1 MEIKV
6 NNFEDIYVYYR
17 YRNFTGQQMKF
28 IEDLIKSL
36 LHFFDSTID
45 IKKNYE
51 DENIISKK
59 LFEFPPTLD
68 KEFLYLSCLFTLIKK
83 YNNKKVIILVKGID
97 KINSMMDFCSKINK
111 YYYKKNN
118 INYTPIKVIPFYSR
132 KQLCYNYEA
141 LKKSNTYDMDTY
153 CIRLNESSADKKKN
167 CKYFTKLLEGKK
179 LTINNENNKKDNYP
193 FECQNLDEQMNILN
207 NCENC
212 PYYYYLNNLE
222 KNNYDI
228 IICER
233 DYFFDNKKNISIR
246 KVINFDLEENINKF
260 LLVLDEYNDLEDYLT
275 KIYSCII
282 DKQLLDFSSYQLFGF
297 INKIQN
303 DINDTNKKNDKI
315 ISNTPETEI
324 LRYNLFY
331 DMHKYE
337 FSGALRSNSS
347 IIDWIK
353 RLLVFLPD
361 LIKSKD
367 KKKYL
372 SPFEFEKEFVLTYSL
387 DINILEQIF
396 KRLITLLNSINYY
409 DYHKLYH
416 LIHFI
421 FFICTLV
428 KYNKEYFVISNIS
441 NKDKNKSLV
450 AEYLLIKPN
459 AILTQLKQNH
469 HLLNLTSG
477 IGNEKIVK
485 LYYHFKE
492 MFSYE
497 DDNNLSMNF
506 KTNLYLLNNTR
517 TTVISTSFYGEIFKM
532 LAASVPDGIIC
543 YFPNNQLL
551 SSYTIRWLKSRE
563 NVFSYILNNKL
574 IFIEENDSQRLSE
587 IIVNYKKTINNGRG
601 AFLFLTL
608 NNINKAK
615 FFDDLTGKYS
625 RCIIFVG
632 FNPNEMLIKSYKEE
646 IYEKKRNY
654 NKIDG
659 YDNEKI
665 DNFEFVK
672 LFSSKITNKIMDRND
687 KTILLIL
694 EEEIAKKRFYLS
706 NKYEEYLPKWL
717 KKMIHVQKD
726 DERNNI
732 NEKIKQIPEFLSLNN
747 EI

>member
-1 MEIKV
+1 
-6 NNFEDIYVYYR
+6 
-17 YRNFTGQQMKF
+17 MK
-28 IEDLIKSL
+28 
-36 LHFFDSTID
+36 
-45 IKKNYE
+45 
-51 DENIISKK
+51 
-59 LFEFPPTLD
+59 
-68 KEFLYLSCLFTLIKK
+68 
-83 YNNKKVIILVKGID
+83 
-97 KINSMMDFCSKINK
+97 
-111 YYYKKNN
+111 
-118 INYTPIKVIPFYSR
+118 
-132 KQLCYNYEA
+132 
-141 LKKSNTYDMDTY
+141 
-153 CIRLNESSADKKKN
+153 
-167 CKYFTKLLEGKK
+167 
-179 LTINNENNKKDNYP
+179 
-193 FECQNLDEQMNILN
+193 
-207 NCENC
+207 
-212 PYYYYLNNLE
+212 
-222 KNNYDI
+222 
-228 IICER
+228 
-233 DYFFDNKKNISIR
+233 
-246 KVINFDLEENINKF
+246 
-260 LLVLDEYNDLEDYLT
+260 
-275 KIYSCII
+275 
-282 DKQLLDFSSYQLFGF
+282 
-297 INKIQN
+297 
-303 DINDTNKKNDKI
+303 
-315 ISNTPETEI
+315 
-324 LRYNLFY
+324 
-331 DMHKYE
+331 KYE